1 MDGAVISQPVMNN
14 EARLVVEGLGVH
26 FADRSALEG
35 ISVSFGAGES
45 VSLLG
50 PNGAGKSTLL
60 KVIAGVLPAT
70 HGSVRLAGRPI
81 DGTNPAVVYV
91 PQRSSVDW
99 TFPVSVLDVVLM
111 ARAQRRSRFGPF
123 RGEDRERALAA
134 LDQVGM
140 RPFAPVQIGQLS
152 GGQQQRVFLARALL
166 QDGDVY
172 LLDEPFTGVDV
183 PTQELVVSL
192 FDQLRRTGRTIIYAT
207 HDLAQAAKSSDRI
220 FLLNRRLIASGP
232 PSETMTAA
240 NLRAAFGGQAI
251 VPLDGGMFGM
261 GEAP

>member
-1 MDGAVISQPVMNN
+1 MDAASIADHDPNRD
-14 EARLVVEGLGVH
+14 ARLVVDGLGVH
-26 FADRSALEG
+26 FGARSALED
-35 ISVSFGAGES
+35 VTARFHAGET

-60 KVIAGVLPAT
+60 KVVAGVLPPT
-70 HGSVRLAGRPI
+70 HGVVRLAGRRITGP
-81 DGTNPAVVYV
+81 NPAVVYV
-91 PQRSSVDW
+91 PQRTSVDW

-111 ARAQRRSRFGPF
+111 ALTRRRSRLAPF
-123 RGEDRERALAA
+123 TGDDRGDALAA

-140 RPFAPVQIGQLS
+140 RRFAAIQIGQLS

-183 PTQELVVSL
+183 PTQDLVVAL
-192 FDQLRRTGRTIIYAT
+192 FDHLRQTGRTILYAT
-207 HDLAQAAKSSDRI
+207 HDLAQAVKSSDRI
-220 FLLNRRLIASGP
+220 ILLNRRLIAAGP
-232 PSETMTAA
+232 PAATMTAA

-251 VPLDGGMFGM
+251 VPIDRDDFALGDAG
-261 GEAP
+261 